1 MSPDPESLLGDRVRV
16 YRGAFAPDRASAVFN
31 DLLRDTPWLA
41 VRYANEGRPG
51 ELPRLT
57 VNYGE
62 RSYDYSG
69 LTFAPLPWTPL
80 LAELRA
86 YAEGLTGQAF
96 NALIVQL
103 YRDGRDRVNWHAD
116 DNPAVGADPTIV
128 SLSFGATRRFLLRP
142 KRGGEELALALH
154 AGDVVVMRGDL
165 QHTHVHKVPREPT
178 VTEPR
183 INLTFREILGDAPQ
197 PRAEHTSVPVRWPV
211 DE

>member
-1 MSPDPESLLGDRVRV
+1 MSQGFEALLDDRVRV
-16 YRGAFAPDRASAVFN
+16 YRGAFAPDRARAVFAE
-31 DLLRDTPWLA
+31 LLRDTPWLA
-41 VRYANEGRPG
+41 VRYENEGRPG

-86 YAEGLTGQAF
+86 YAEGLVGQAF
-96 NALIVQL
+96 NAVIVQL

-116 DNPAVGADPTIV
+116 DNPAVGVDPTIV

-142 KRGGEELALALH
+142 KRGGDELALALH
-154 AGDVVVMRGDL
+154 SGDVVVMRGDL
-165 QHTHVHKVPREPT
+165 QHTHVHKLPREPA

-183 INLTFREILGDAPQ
+183 INLTFRAIVGDAPQ
-197 PRAEHTSVPVRWPV
+197 PRAEHSSVQVRWPV

>member
-1 MSPDPESLLGDRVRV
+1 VSPEYESLLGDRVRV
-16 YRGAFAPDRASAVFN
+16 HRGAFAPDRARIVFN
-31 DLLRDTPWLA
+31 ELLRGTPWLV
-41 VRYANEGRPG
+41 VRYENEGRPG

-80 LAELRA
+80 LAELKG
-86 YAEGLTGQAF
+86 YAEVLTGQTF

-116 DNPAVGADPTIV
+116 DNPSVGVDPTIV

-142 KRGGEELALALH
+142 RRGGDELALTLNS
-154 AGDVVVMRGDL
+154 GDVVVMRGDL
-165 QHTHVHKVPREPT
+165 QHTHVHRVPREPA

-183 INLTFREILGDAPQ
+183 INLTFRAITGDAPQ
-197 PRAEHTSVPVRWPV
+197 PRAPHTSTRVRWPV